1 MAERTPKSIEMLQGL
16 EGPSFL
22 ASRSQVSEYL
32 THSPEE
38 RAEIAELEREKIEL
52 IVKVLNHPELNS
64 LIKEDKV
71 TLGMIKPHI
80 ERGRNIATDQDEA
93 AAQIAQEIG
102 EEHIIFNQPFFLTE
116 PDLDQFYGHVKANL
130 TSTDRA
136 EIWDGFVDFM
146 STGPVNVFLLYYP
159 EGDAVSQWRT
169 LMGPTNPVIAQSEF
183 PDTIRGRHATKL
195 PDNTVHGSDSP
206 ESVIKEIGFFAKAF
220 QRLIS

>member
-52 IVKVLNHPELNS
+52 IVKVLNHPELNR
-64 LIKEDKV
+64 LIKENKV
-71 TLGMIKPHI
+71 TLGMIKPHV
-80 ERGRNIATDQDEA
+80 EKGRNIAPDQDEA

-146 STGPVNVFLLYYP
+146 STGPVNVFLLYFP
-159 EGDAVSQWRT
+159 EGDAVAQWRN
-169 LMGPTNPVIAQSEF
+169 LMGPTDPARALSEF
-183 PDTIRGRHATKL
+183 PQTIRGRHATAL

-206 ESVIKEIGFFAKAF
+206 
-220 QRLIS
+220 

>member
-22 ASRSQVSEYL
+22 ASRSSVTEYL

-52 IVKVLNHPELNS
+52 IVKVLNHPELDR
-64 LIKEDKV
+64 LIKEDKI
-71 TLGMIKPHI
+71 TLGMIKPHV
-80 ERGRNIATDQDEA
+80 EKGRNIAPDQDEA

-116 PDLDQFYGHVKANL
+116 PDLDQFYGHVKENL

-146 STGPVNVFLLYYP
+146 STGPVNVFLLYFP
-159 EGDAVSQWRT
+159 EGDAVAQWRT
-169 LMGPTNPVIAQSEF
+169 LMGPTNPERAIAEF
-183 PDTIRGRHATKL
+183 PETIRGRHATVL

-206 ESVIKEIGFFAKAF
+206 ASVIREKRIISNA
-220 QRLIS
+220 LISLI